1 MWRGMNVSFR
11 DMLFLLVFAYL
22 VIGALALAHV
32 HKKAL
37 DTKGMAPPGSV
48 IVELHWD
55 DKIDADVDLWVQA
68 PGDVPVGYSNKSGK
82 IFNLLRDDL
91 GHSGDPLSMN
101 YEIAYGRGLWP
112 GEYTVNAHLFRSADG
127 HFPVAVTAKV
137 SVRAPNGEINNLLQS
152 QVMLNYV
159 GQETTIFRFKLDSH
173 GNLVPG
179 SVNRIHK
186 ALRSAWEQ
194 QEFGRGYGGE
204 TK

>member
-32 HKKAL
+32 HKKAQ
-37 DTKGMAPPGSV
+37 DTKGAAPPGSV
-48 IVELHWD
+48 IVDLHWD
-55 DKIDADVDLWVQA
+55 DKVDADIDLWVQA
-68 PGDVPVGYSNKSGK
+68 PGDVPVGYSNKSGM

-112 GEYTVNAHLFRSADG
+112 GEYVVNAHFFRSADG
-127 HFPVAVTAKV
+127 HFPVAATAKV
-137 SVRAPNGEINNLLQS
+137 SVRAPNGEINNLLQRTID
-152 QVMLNYV
+152 LAYV
-159 GQETTIFRFKLDSH
+159 GQEKTIFRFKLDDH

-179 SVNRIHK
+179 SVNDLHK
-186 ALRSAWEQ
+186 ALRSAWQ
-194 QEFGRGYGGE
+194 QGAMKSYGE